1 MRCDDERIPGWVLV
15 LAALALL
22 LALAVGVTTTAH
34 ANPASTNVFLGRGA
48 TPVVFRSKT
57 SSNTGSITPPTGA
70 AVGDIVVVVMAQSNI
85 GGVTLTSGGGAWSS
99 FTIDGGGGNCG
110 GSACSSAVLWRK
122 LTAGDLPGPWTI
134 TSGLVMNPPCNVLD
148 YVSNGATTL
157 TRKEEEVNYSAGPVA
172 FTGYT
177 PSLNTR
183 GALTVFYSSASPAG
197 APPTGFTLR
206 DQTGGAGVFAYPNS
220 ADMLNYQSGGFS
232 WTPAGYGGLLE
243 FSGP

>member
-1 MRCDDERIPGWVLV
+1 
-15 LAALALL
+15 
-22 LALAVGVTTTAH
+22 
-34 ANPASTNVFLGRGA
+34 
-48 TPVVFRSKT
+48 VVFRSKT

-85 GGVTLTSGGGAWSS
+85 GGITLTSGGGAWSN
-99 FTIDGGGGNCG
+99 FNIGGGGSNCG
-110 GSACSSAVLWRK
+110 GSPCNSTVLWRK

-134 TSGLVMNPPCNVLD
+134 TSGAVMNPPCNVLD
-148 YVSNGATTL
+148 YVGNGATTL

-177 PSLNTR
+177 PSLTTR
-183 GALTVFYSSASPAG
+183 GALTIFYSSSSPAG

-206 DQTGGAGVFAYPNS
+206 DQTAGAGVFNYPNS